1 MTTIII
7 RHTTLVVAAV
17 LGLAATGTAQAN
29 HGHLYSRID
38 RLAVAIEAESGQL
51 YRELRSVALYDLNL
65 RTAAREVADLNRLAQ
80 RLHDNIHFGRDLR
93 SVHRD
98 VRAMEDLVHHIE
110 DHLRGHRHFRK
121 HVDRIDS
128 LAHQLHDAV
137 DQLRDREF
145 ARGPVHYRPVYPA
158 QPQGIVIGTGGF
170 SIRIG
175 R

>member
-1 MTTIII
+1 MTTII
-7 RHTTLVVAAV
+7 RNSTLILAAV
-17 LGLAATGTAQAN
+17 LGLAATRTAEAN

-38 RLAVAIEAESGQL
+38 RLAIAIEEESGQL
-51 YRELRSVALYDLNL
+51 YQELRSVALHDLNL
-65 RTAAREVADLNRLAQ
+65 RTAAREVADLNRLAH

-98 VRAMEDLVHHIE
+98 VRTMEDLVHHIE

-145 ARGPVHYRPVYPA
+145 ARGPIHYRPAYST
-158 QPQGIVIGTGGF
+158 QQQGIMIGTGGF
-170 SIRIG
+170 SVRIG

>member
-1 MTTIII
+1 MTTLL
-7 RHTTLVVAAV
+7 RTTTLALAAV
-17 LGLAATGTAQAN
+17 LGLAAASTAEAN

-38 RLAVAIEAESGQL
+38 RLAVAIEKESGQL
-51 YRELRSVALYDLNL
+51 YQELRSVALHDLNL
-65 RTAAREVADLNRLAQ
+65 RTAAREAADLQRLAR

-98 VRAMEDLVHHIE
+98 VRAIEDLVHHIK
-110 DHLRGHRHFRK
+110 DHLRWHRHFRK

-128 LAHQLHDAV
+128 LAHQLHAAV
-137 DQLRDREF
+137 DHLRDREF
-145 ARGPVHYRPVYPA
+145 AHGHVHSRPVYPT
-158 QPQGIVIGTGGF
+158 QPPGIMIGTGGF